1 MIHQTPKSFEEINKD
16 SIEYLIKLRSMS
28 RNHKVSERLPE
39 SVSNALRSIAYE
51 LSRKEM
57 PFIEVEKQLKEA
69 LLSSFID
76 KRVFEVSQNIC
87 ETLRVADDI
96 VREIIKKFKNFT
108 QQEVM
113 VWIECFIM
121 NYEVQKKICSIHRF
135 NPLIFKHAFT
145 VSML

>member
-1 MIHQTPKSFEEINKD
+1 MIHQTQKSFEEINKD
-16 SIEYLIKLRSMS
+16 SIEYLNKLRSMS
-28 RNHKVSERLPE
+28 RNYKVSERLPE

-76 KRVFEVSQNIC
+76 KRVFEVSQNIY

-121 NYEVQKKICSIHRF
+121 NYEVRKKG
-135 NPLIFKHAFT
+135 L
-145 VSML
+145 